1 MNIIESGIFLWLAIF
16 TYGEDVIK
24 STEFER
30 TFFEF
35 DTIEQC
41 VQYGDTSEFI
51 QNTVRNNPGKDWLF
65 ALCLDP
71 RTGGRGYILPVYN
84 ATEENPSGRTPYE
97 MQKIILDFEDKI
109 LFFKSSMLSILPH
122 FLFKVYEDKSIS
134 VFVTKSATKEQKKSR
149 TKAENKS
156 RKTTEK

>member
-1 MNIIESGIFLWLAIF
+1 MNIMESGIFLWLAIF

-71 RTGGRGYILPVYN
+71 RTGGRGYILTDYN
-84 ATEENPSGRTPYE
+84 ATEENPSGKTPYE
-97 MQKIILDFEDKI
+97 MQKIILDFEYVMTQSVIPEVLGIPSNMIPPKTARY
-109 LFFKSSMLSILPH
+109 KSW
-122 FLFKVYEDKSIS
+122 
-134 VFVTKSATKEQKKSR
+134 
-149 TKAENKS
+149 
-156 RKTTEK
+156 

>member
-1 MNIIESGIFLWLAIF
+1 MNLTEAGIFLWLAIF
-16 TYGEDVIK
+16 TYGEDIIK

-41 VQYGDTSEFI
+41 VNYGDTSDFI

-71 RTGGRGYILPVYN
+71 KTGGRGYILPVYN
-84 ATEENPSGRTPYE
+84 ATEENPSGKTPYE
-97 MQKIILDFEDKI
+97 LQKIILDFEYVITESVIPGVLGIPSHMIPPKTAK
-109 LFFKSSMLSILPH
+109 FKSWK
-122 FLFKVYEDKSIS
+122 FD
-134 VFVTKSATKEQKKSR
+134 
-149 TKAENKS
+149 
-156 RKTTEK
+156 